1 MPSERFIR
9 THTSPYMFF
18 LFRTTHSCSKM
29 HLAFF
34 PPKYFITFHSLL
46 HQLQPKSKPKTGSP
60 SVKRVSI
67 HVKTKASYKRTAQCW
82 DLKSNKEK
90 EWGRHFVPI
99 MCLGN
104 SPHNSP
110 YPNTQRR
117 QARQLILKCKL
128 IVKISGQLRDI
139 SNLKETKTANP
150 EENSSFYCLPSET
163 SEKVAH
169 LGPSLGFL
177 KFTMQIFS

>member
-1 MPSERFIR
+1 MPCNLSLSQS
-9 THTSPYMFF
+9 HTVS
-18 LFRTTHSCSKM
+18 
-29 HLAFF
+29 
-34 PPKYFITFHSLL
+34 
-46 HQLQPKSKPKTGSP
+46 SKPKS
-60 SVKRVSI
+60 SVKRISI
-67 HVKTKASYKRTAQCW
+67 HVKTKASYKRTVHCW
-82 DLKSNKEK
+82 ELMSSKEK
-90 EWGRHFVPI
+90 EWERHFIPI

-110 YPNTQRR
+110 YPNTPRR
-117 QARQLILKCKL
+117 QSSHLILKCKF

-163 SEKVAH
+163 SEKIAL